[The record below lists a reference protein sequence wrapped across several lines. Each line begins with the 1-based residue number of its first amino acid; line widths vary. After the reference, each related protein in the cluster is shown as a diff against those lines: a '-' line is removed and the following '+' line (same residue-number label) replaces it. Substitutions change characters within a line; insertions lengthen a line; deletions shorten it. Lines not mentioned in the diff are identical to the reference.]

1 MRIARL
7 GERHPEVARA
17 RQNLATALTRVADY
31 DEAAREMTQALEVYR
46 AVYGERH
53 PSIATTLNNL
63 GMVESNRNRLAEAV
77 TYATAAFEMRREL
90 LGPQHPSTLVAQ
102 ANLANYLDRHGPAG
116 RERGHA
122 CATYWHSRRGSRR

>member
-1 MRIARL
+1 
-7 GERHPEVARA
+7 
-17 RQNLATALTRVADY
+17 
-31 DEAAREMTQALEVYR
+31 MTQALEVYR

-63 GMVESNRNRLAEAV
+63 GTVESSRNRLAEAV

-102 ANLANYLDRHGPAG
+102 ANLANYLDNLGRLAESEAMLRDVLAQSAGQPALTMSLSQPQL
-116 RERGHA
+116 RANLASTLRQA
-122 CATYWHSRRGSRR
+122 AAS

>member
-1 MRIARL
+1 
-7 GERHPEVARA
+7 
-17 RQNLATALTRVADY
+17 
-31 DEAAREMTQALEVYR
+31 MTQALEVYR

-63 GMVESNRNRLAEAV
+63 GVVESNRKRLAEAV

-102 ANLANYLDRHGPAG
+102 ANLAA
-116 RERGHA
+116 
-122 CATYWHSRRGSRR
+122 